1 MKLNQLIE
9 NVLSEE
15 ILDEAAK
22 TIQQSDQEKL
32 ALLYHKDGLGKQFV
46 LYRPEVFAWSFKSG
60 TQLLTDSIVGFINIT
75 YNQNCDVW
83 FVQYSAALKGY
94 GPLMYDIAM
103 SAIAPDYLG
112 ADRNSVSLQARRVWA
127 YMLTVRAHDFNTKKL
142 QGNKCLA
149 GYQEEELKRVFSIK
163 NPIDFSSLVAR
174 HESLM
179 KKMKNTNAT
188 RTLLNSGDHFFT
200 VMSGET

>member
-32 ALLYHKDGLGKQFV
+32 ALLYHQDGLEKQFV
-46 LYRPEVFAWSFKSG
+46 LYRPEVFAWSLRSG
-60 TQLLTDSIVGFINIT
+60 TAMATEAIVGFLNIKYKT
-75 YNQNCDVW
+75 DCDVW

-103 SAIAPDYLG
+103 SAISPDYLG
-112 ADRNSVSLQARRVWA
+112 ADRGSVSPQARRVWN
-127 YMLTVRAHDFNTKKL
+127 YMLTVRAHDFNIKQL
-142 QGNKCLA
+142 QGDKCLA
-149 GYQEEELKRVFSIK
+149 GYQEEELKRAFAIK
-163 NPIDFSSLVAR
+163 NPVNFSSLVMR
-174 HESLM
+174 HESFM
-179 KKMKNTNAT
+179 KKIKNPNTVKV
-188 RTLLNSGDHFFT
+188 LLDNGDHFFN
-200 VMSGET
+200 VMAGES